1 MPRKSLTLNGFLG
14 GLNKDADLK
23 DIKSE
28 GDDKDE
34 VTEVKSWNVN
44 QPGRVRSKV
53 PKISGSLSDLTS
65 AGSESSTDDFLIH
78 GTTFYRKQGVYKIGE
93 DVEWSQN
100 TKVTRPELSDLGAGL
115 STSASNIQ
123 DDGVGLDA
131 FSSDAGSDQNYL
143 FRGKLA
149 SLNDS
154 GAAQLA
160 STGPNDGASLP
171 GSGSAQAQYFVRM
184 ALETG
189 SSNSVIGTRR
199 FNNHDHMGSINYGP
213 NVGFWDED
221 SKSYTDDDNYAHT
234 AAENGSAG
242 LIANQG
248 ESTSPNPVT
257 IANTD
262 YIRLGKTSIDSDYD
276 ARDWGVIFRT
286 GNSGLKLSEEPAGL
300 RIYPDGLYGDGLNIN
315 NKDIVLEVQ
324 FNKDEENGNNGV
336 HKVWNAFTKIT
347 LVMDSSN
354 ADSRGRYKQ
363 SSGGEAIDPHFKVWE
378 IPKAD
383 LIDLGAAESSGSAS
397 AADGGTRFK
406 VSWNSAVFTG
416 DSFSPTDV
424 KTVAFILAGGTMT
437 PPDHGSNSTSIWFC
451 RLFEFSFETTNTIG
465 WANTK
470 SKFSQTKVY
479 ESSAKNKVESLPQE
493 YGGFL
498 TIGGANTMNI
508 NVYEPNANDY
518 QGKIYYQEADGN
530 GNGLGSSFLLAEVSK
545 SKGVKSTLSTF
556 WTSWDSS
563 SFTDDTMCTQDGT
576 KVIQH
581 NGDVSVK
588 VGMRVTKVGGSGSN
602 TDVPADTYVTQIN
615 STAAS
620 TKGSEFLVNNN
631 ITGSY
636 DNITL
641 KFSGR
646 VKISIPE
653 PPISS
658 TYQLESGFSPN
669 TESINAIWDHS
680 AVVGRQIYIGSV
692 IKTGDYLVMT
702 RASGS
707 ASSDNYPLLDT
718 TGYTGAATK
727 TLTITISDAS
737 DNHYT
742 SNIGGDTSGDTD
754 AAAGWTTLSHGDG
767 IKIYW
772 PGGIDLDTQFADND
786 SFTFVITK
794 ETDLILKGA
803 IGKRYGFSNL
813 DYIDME
819 LPGTGIKA
827 MYSAGDR
834 LFVFSESQLS
844 VINVAQDYEFM
855 EATMQ
860 GHGVSSPKMVVEVD
874 EGLAYVNSTGV
885 YYFDGDKFI
894 SLSDD
899 KMMTFNWSTAT
910 NISYVPS
917 EKLILVYIGNS
928 DSYAYSLNTKA
939 WVCRSVSVG
948 TAPDTRVK
956 FYTNEPRHLTS
967 GNNLHSITMQNYTGN
982 TSELDTGQISC
993 GNISMLKKFDKVY
1006 VTTTNGAELQIKW
1019 SIDGGALSSAVSLT
1033 DNGTDEI
1040 DIDEKGKTIQFTIDS
1055 NDTIASGT
1063 EISDISLVYRNLRVK

>member
-28 GDDKDE
+28 GGDKDE

-78 GTTFYRKQGVYKIGE
+78 GTTYYRKQGVYKIGE
-93 DVEWSQN
+93 DVEWSQS

-123 DDGVGLDA
+123 DDGIGLDA

-149 SLNDS
+149 SLNDT

-189 SSNSVIGTRR
+189 VDNHVIGTGE
-199 FNNHDHMGSINYGP
+199 FNNHDHMGSINYGS
-213 NVGFWDED
+213 NVGFWDES
-221 SKSYTDDDNYAHT
+221 SKSYTGDNTYAHT
-234 AAENGSAG
+234 AVENGSAG

-248 ESTSPNPVT
+248 ESTSTSAVS

-262 YIRLGKTSIDSDYD
+262 YIRFGKTDITSSYD
-276 ARDWGVIFRT
+276 GRDWGVIFRT
-286 GNSGLKLSEEPAGL
+286 GDSALKLSGVTSH
-300 RIYPDGLYGDGLNIN
+300 PDGLYGDGLNIN

-324 FNKDEENGNNGV
+324 FNKDEENGNDGV
-336 HKVWNAFTKIT
+336 HEVWDAFTNIA
-347 LVMDSSN
+347 LVMDSAN
-354 ADSRGRYKQ
+354 NDSLGRYKQ
-363 SSGGEAIDPHFKVWE
+363 STDGQPIDPHFKVWE
-378 IPKAD
+378 IPKSE
-383 LIDLGAAESSGSAS
+383 LIDLGAAESAGSAS

-424 KTVAFILAGGTMT
+424 KTVAFILQGDTMT
-437 PPDHGSNSTSIWFC
+437 PPNHSDNNTSIWFC

-508 NVYEPNANDY
+508 NVYEPNASDY

-545 SKGVKSTLSTF
+545 SKGVKSALSSF

-563 SFTDDTMCTQDGT
+563 SFTDATMYTQDGT

-581 NGDVSVK
+581 DGLVSVK
-588 VGMRVTKVGGSGSN
+588 VGMRVTKVSGSSEIP
-602 TDVPADTYVTQIN
+602 DDTYVTQIN
-615 STAAS
+615 ATAVS
-620 TKGSEFLVNNN
+620 DKGSEFLVNNN
-631 ITGSY
+631 ITGTN
-636 DNITL
+636 DNNTL

-658 TYQLESGFSPN
+658 TYQLESGISPN

-707 ASSDNYPLLDT
+707 ASSENYPLLDT

-742 SNIGGDTSGDTD
+742 SNIGAGASGDTT
-754 AAAGWTTLSHGDG
+754 AAVGWTTISNGDG

-772 PGGIDLDTQFADND
+772 PGGIDLDTQFADSD

-844 VINVAQDYEFM
+844 VVNVAQDYEFM

-885 YYFDGDKFI
+885 YYFDGDKFT

-910 NISYVPS
+910 NISYIPS

-967 GNNLHSITMQNYTGN
+967 GNALHSITMQNYTGT

-1006 VTTTNGAELQIKW
+1006 VTTTNGAELQIRW

-1055 NDTIASGT
+1055 NGTIAPGT
-1063 EISDISLVYRNLRVK
+1063 EISDISLVYRNLRIK